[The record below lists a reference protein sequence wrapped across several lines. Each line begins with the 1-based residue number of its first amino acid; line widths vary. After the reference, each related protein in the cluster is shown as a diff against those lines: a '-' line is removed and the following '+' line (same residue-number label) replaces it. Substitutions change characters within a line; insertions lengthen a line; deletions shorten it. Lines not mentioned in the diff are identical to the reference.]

1 MKAIYLISVIL
12 YFVSIT
18 LFMSS
23 YEIKKKTRH
32 WVFIFLT
39 LLTLSAMWIITPYLG
54 TVSRNSN
61 KYSFKRDIRVNTI
74 NGDTISIDTVYVIK
88 PR

>member
-39 LLTLSAMWIITPYLG
+39 LLTLSAMWIITPYWERYQEIPTNTPLRGILG
-54 TVSRNSN
+54 
-61 KYSFKRDIRVNTI
+61 
-74 NGDTISIDTVYVIK
+74 
-88 PR
+88 